1 MRRNLF
7 GKDDDMDRDDRW
19 RSRVPSKA
27 EASRRILIVESES
40 SVVDSL
46 ATVLTY
52 EGFEVEVVHSGRSGL
67 ERARKGTFDLVV
79 FDLMIPDID
88 DIEVTHRNARDGL
101 MPPVLY
107 ISEKQE
113 EGARISSFG
122 GGKNSYVTKPFSL
135 QEVVVKA
142 NAMLGVHRS
151 SKPYELLRFADL
163 VMDEKGHKVW
173 RRHIPVHLTATEFD
187 LLRLFL
193 TFPCEVLSKEQIL
206 DYVWHYRFDG
216 HGKIVESYVRQL
228 RRKLDPLGA
237 PLIHTIRLVGYVL
250 REER

>member
-7 GKDDDMDRDDRW
+7 GKDDDMDKDDRW
-19 RSRVPSKA
+19 RSGVPSKA

-67 ERARKGTFDLVV
+67 ERARDGTFELVV
-79 FDLMIPDID
+79 FDLMMPDID
-88 DIEVTHRNARDGL
+88 DVAVTHQDARDGL
-101 MPPVLY
+101 IPPVLY
-107 ISEKQE
+107 ISENQE

-163 VMDEKGHKVW
+163 VMDEKGHEVW
-173 RRHIPVHLTATEFD
+173 RGHIPVHLTATEFD

-193 TFPCEVLSKEQIL
+193 TFPREVLSKEQIL

-216 HGKIVESYVRQL
+216 HGKIVESYVRRL
-228 RRKLDPLGA
+228 RRKRDPLGA
-237 PLIHTIRLVGYVL
+237 PLIHTFRLVGYVL